1 MNVLGIRVLRR
12 MFSQCKSSCG
22 THEIYTMY
30 SRARRVCLER
40 VGGEVLVM
48 ARYAPSRDGLRL
60 YPGGAVQR
68 NPGGP
73 SVATQACPVPYN
85 REY

>member
-1 MNVLGIRVLRR
+1 
-12 MFSQCKSSCG
+12 
-22 THEIYTMY
+22 
-30 SRARRVCLER
+30 
-40 VGGEVLVM
+40 M